1 LRHWLIPADSRF
13 TYEGQSFSWRLK
25 ADVRRSSPVE
35 ILVQDLSLIPASSGS
50 AGGRTGAGEPPA
62 AAMRIN
68 WPAWR
73 GEHVIY
79 RRITPG
85 RIDWARFPEIFVSLE
100 PIIGERFIYNPF
112 AGSGTNGTG
121 AAAEQ
126 RVRSLWQDLYG
137 RQPQALHSTVGL
149 AYFLGSLAE
158 GLRAGGNGREA
169 AEVARLATQAS
180 HAGPD
185 LLNLLMDFHHR
196 DQAGEMTA
204 SFRSL
209 APFALEGEPFKAQP
223 FLVIED
229 QPVLAALHKAAS
241 QPLIIYTGDL
251 GPEVK
256 DLLPQVCIFDSQDN
270 PGAPPYLWWN
280 SPKDLTSSK
289 LMHVS
294 TQPFYLRRYAR
305 RVAELWQRDYGRRPI
320 IHART
325 SMSLNGRPF
334 QPMVDPEADLATVPI
349 AWLRHNPWIKDLET
363 PRIPPSAL
371 AANPGFESP

>member
-1 LRHWLIPADSRF
+1 
-13 TYEGQSFSWRLK
+13 
-25 ADVRRSSPVE
+25 
-35 ILVQDLSLIPASSGS
+35 
-50 AGGRTGAGEPPA
+50 
-62 AAMRIN
+62 
-68 WPAWR
+68 
-73 GEHVIY
+73 VIY

-112 AGSGTNGTG
+112 AGSGANRTG

-126 RVRSLWQDLYG
+126 RVRSLWQGLYG
-137 RQPQALHSTVGL
+137 RQPQALRSTVGL
-149 AYFLGSLAE
+149 AYFLGSFAE
-158 GLRAGGNGREA
+158 GLRAGGNGQEA
-169 AEVARLATQAS
+169 AEVARLAAQAS

-185 LLNLLMDFHHR
+185 LLNLLMELHHR
-196 DQAGEMTA
+196 DKTGEMTA
-204 SFRSL
+204 FFGSL
-209 APFALEGEPFKAQP
+209 VPFALDGEPLKPEP

-229 QPVLAALHKAAS
+229 PPVLAALHKAAG

-280 SPKDLTSSK
+280 SPKDSTASMLINI
-289 LMHVS
+289 S

-325 SMSLNGRPF
+325 SMSFNGRPF
-334 QPMVDPEADLATVPI
+334 QPMVDPDADLATVPI
-349 AWLRHNPWIKDLET
+349 AWLRHNSWIKDLET
-363 PRIPPSAL
+363 ARIPAAAI
-371 AANPGFESP
+371 AANPGFNAR